1 MARDGSWDDDD
12 DLGEH
17 DSSLDALAGFA
28 APIADGIGE
37 AEEGLTVLFTVENP
51 VRTVSVTVLVG
62 GQIQHIGLENVTDMT
77 EREVAEEIKV
87 VANLAAMKAQSAQ
100 HAVVV
105 ELMHT
110 MGHDRVMTGSFLER
124 EIGLPSPESV
134 NDMIAQTFSARRS
147 PDGDWG

>member
-12 DLGEH
+12 DLGEYA
-17 DSSLDALAGFA
+17 SSLDALASFA
-28 APIADGIGE
+28 APIADGISE

-51 VRTVSVTVLVG
+51 ARTVSATALVG
-62 GQIQHIGLENVTDMT
+62 GQIQHIGLTNVTAMT
-77 EREVAEEIKV
+77 EREVSEEIKV
-87 VANLAAMKAQSAQ
+87 VANLAARKAQSAQ

-110 MGHDRVMTGSFLER
+110 MGHDRLMTGSFLER

-134 NDMIAQTFSARRS
+134 NDIIAQSFSTRRS
-147 PDGDWG
+147 PDGDWV